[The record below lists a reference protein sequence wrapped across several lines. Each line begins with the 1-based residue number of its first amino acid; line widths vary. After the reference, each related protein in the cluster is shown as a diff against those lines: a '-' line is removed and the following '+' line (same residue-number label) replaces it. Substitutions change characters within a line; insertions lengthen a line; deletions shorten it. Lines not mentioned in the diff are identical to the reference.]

1 MLPFLLQQRYA
12 AAWDFWTSKADRE
25 VKDFRITEG
34 GHQYTADE
42 YIKMKRWK
50 LKQFAN
56 LENVLIAVS
65 VGSFVL
71 AMILGLL

>member
-1 MLPFLLQQRYA
+1 MQLLGTFGLRRPTAKSKTLGLQR
-12 AAWDFWTSKADRE
+12 
-25 VKDFRITEG
+25 VGI
-34 GHQYTADE
+34 YTADE

-71 AMILGLL
+71 AMILGLLSISQGRS